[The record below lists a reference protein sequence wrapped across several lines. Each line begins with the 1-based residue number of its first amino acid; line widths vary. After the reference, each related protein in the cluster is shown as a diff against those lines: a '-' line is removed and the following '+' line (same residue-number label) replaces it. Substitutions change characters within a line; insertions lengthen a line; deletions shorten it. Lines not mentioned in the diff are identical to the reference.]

1 VCQGSDVGPNI
12 DKAFLK
18 KWGYKE
24 CDQSG
29 NGQIL
34 NMDVQDG
41 TYDADTGAVQL
52 KWFGHGLKGVYSE
65 VNGVPQIY
73 WPQNKNVWKCITGLE
88 HALDT
93 SKASKGG
100 KKWYDGLTNDAT
112 QTHPGLDFSSM

>member
-1 VCQGSDVGPNI
+1 MLRKCSCSRAISAAAFDQPLTQI
-12 DKAFLK
+12 DHPHTLWLSCLTA
-18 KWGYKE
+18 
-24 CDQSG
+24 
-29 NGQIL
+29 
-34 NMDVQDG
+34 
-41 TYDADTGAVQL
+41 GAVQL

-112 QTHPGLDFSSM
+112 QTHPGLDFSSL